1 MSKFLIGSY
10 ILNKFKSKL
19 EINATNTNITILD
32 DSGKTITPGENAL
45 VPNCVYQI
53 IAEPISSDYELS
65 LLQVNGED
73 TGSGKYFEVGVGE
86 NITIQA
92 ISEGEPAHIHTEI
105 EVLGYDTSCMGPGLT
120 NGIKCETC
128 GE

>member
-53 IAEPISSDYELS
+53 IAEPIGSDYELS

-86 NITIQA
+86 AITITATSQSTVVQEPEYTLHMSYIDASVSNSSFIGGA
-92 ISEGEPAHIHTEI
+92 I
-105 EVLGYDTSCMGPGLT
+105 
-120 NGIKCETC
+120 
-128 GE
+128 